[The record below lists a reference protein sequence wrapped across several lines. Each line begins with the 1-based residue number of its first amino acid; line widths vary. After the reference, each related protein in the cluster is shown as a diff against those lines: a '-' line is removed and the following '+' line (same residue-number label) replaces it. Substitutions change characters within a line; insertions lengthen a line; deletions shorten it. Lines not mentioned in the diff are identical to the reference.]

1 MKMKQSIEIQES
13 VKEIKFLLKVV
24 SIKPNRKKMEN
35 EKEQIQEAIKEIRFL
50 VQVIQDLPVKS
61 SISKDIKKRFVQNL
75 QKEEQ
80 DYTEYF
86 ESTWNPEELQKKID
100 DMIDCQIEDLK
111 IQRDENSE
119 RSEK

>member
-111 IQRDENSE
+111 IQRDESSE